1 MKRKII
7 NVLFALL
14 FLVGFGILAYP
25 TISNQW
31 NTYRQSKLIS
41 NYQAMTEA
49 YEEEDFTREWEKA
62 KRYNDKITVNA
73 PKTDGVFGEET
84 DGQEDTEYEKV
95 LNINGDGMMG
105 YLTIPKINVDLAIY
119 HGTSDTVLQTG
130 IGHIEGTG
138 LPIGGENNHS
148 VLAAHRGLPS
158 AKLFTDIDQLEAGDE
173 FYIHIL
179 DQTLAYK
186 VDQILPMVD
195 KDDHEA
201 LDRAMQ
207 IEKGK
212 DYVTLFTCTPYGV
225 NTHRLLVRGVRTEYH
240 EEDVQHAPQD
250 NIRRLLEDYYMFF
263 LIAGIGVTIIGIGV
277 VKLCLNR
284 KRGRKEKIKKTK

>member
-1 MKRKII
+1 M
-7 NVLFALL
+7 
-14 FLVGFGILAYP
+14 
-25 TISNQW
+25 
-31 NTYRQSKLIS
+31 
-41 NYQAMTEA
+41 
-49 YEEEDFTREWEKA
+49 
-62 KRYNDKITVNA
+62 
-73 PKTDGVFGEET
+73 
-84 DGQEDTEYEKV
+84 
-95 LNINGDGMMG
+95 
-105 YLTIPKINVDLAIY
+105 
-119 HGTSDTVLQTG
+119 
-130 IGHIEGTG
+130 
-138 LPIGGENNHS
+138 
-148 VLAAHRGLPS
+148 
-158 AKLFTDIDQLEAGDE
+158 
-173 FYIHIL
+173 

-263 LIAGIGVTIIGIGV
+263 LIAGLGVTIIGIGV
-277 VKLCLNR
+277 VKLWLNR
-284 KRGRKEKIKKTK
+284 KRGRKEKVKKTK